1 MDLLT
6 ETAGIRRA
14 REGDLER
21 LRAIEWA
28 AGQMFA
34 AVGLPEIAADEPPT
48 VAELRAHLDGIWVY
62 GDPAVAYIATEPV
75 DGLLHIEQVSVHPD
89 HAGRR
94 IGRAL
99 IEHVARLAGTAVTLT
114 TYADVPWNGPY
125 YSRLG
130 FRPLA
135 DGELTAGLR
144 RIREREA
151 ASGLDI
157 RPRLAMRR
165 EPSPPEDGGVIP
177 TPNRPVCGI
186 GRAPEPA

>member
-1 MDLLT
+1 LT

-21 LRAIEWA
+21 
-28 AGQMFA
+28 
-34 AVGLPEIAADEPPT
+34 
-48 VAELRAHLDGIWVY
+48 
-62 GDPAVAYIATEPV
+62 
-75 DGLLHIEQVSVHPD
+75 
-89 HAGRR
+89 RR
-94 IGRAL
+94 RSS
-99 IEHVARLAGTAVTLT
+99 
-114 TYADVPWNGPY
+114 GP
-125 YSRLG
+125 
-130 FRPLA
+130 PLA

-151 ASGLDI
+151 AIGLDI